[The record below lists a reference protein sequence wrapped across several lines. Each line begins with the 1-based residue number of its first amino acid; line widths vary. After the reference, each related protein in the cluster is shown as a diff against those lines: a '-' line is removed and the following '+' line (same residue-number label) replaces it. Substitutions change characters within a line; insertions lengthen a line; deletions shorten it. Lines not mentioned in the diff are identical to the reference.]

1 MHSFGEYMARR
12 CKVCDSQHAADINR
26 ALASGEPL
34 TDLAKRFGITTQ
46 AISRHK
52 RNHLRLLKNVGSG
65 RVAHAPEAVKP
76 LQVVPEVERDVL
88 LDTFRNNPMRM
99 EDITPDYITTKQ
111 ANVLLRLEG
120 LCERFDSDDDKRGLL
135 DGLKACAG
143 QIKELGLT
151 SGAIQQG
158 PALQVGVSV
167 SIQDVSRG
175 IDVMLGQSLDRAP
188 AEVRRW
194 FSENMLE
201 EQ

>member
-1 MHSFGEYMARR
+1 M
-12 CKVCDSQHAADINR
+12 CDSQHAADINR

-34 TDLAKRFGITTQ
+34 TDLSERFGITTQ

-65 RVAHAPEAVKP
+65 RVASAPEAVKP
-76 LQVVPEVERDVL
+76 LQVVPEVERDAL

-99 EDITPDYITTKQ
+99 EDITPDYIITKQ
-111 ANVLLRLEG
+111 ANVLRRLET

-143 QIKELGLT
+143 QIKELGVS

-158 PALQVGVSV
+158 LSV
-167 SIQDVSRG
+167 QKR
-175 IDVMLGQSLDRAP
+175 
-188 AEVRRW
+188 
-194 FSENMLE
+194 
-201 EQ
+201 

>member
-1 MHSFGEYMARR
+1 MARR
-12 CKVCDSQHAADINR
+12 CKVCDSQHSSDINR

-34 TDLAKRFGITTQ
+34 TDLSARFGITPQ

-52 RNHLRLLKNVGSG
+52 RNHLRLLKNIGSG
-65 RVAHAPEAVKP
+65 RVAKAPENVKP
-76 LQVVPEVERDVL
+76 LQVVPEAERDAL

-99 EDITPDYITTKQ
+99 EDITPDYIITKQ
-111 ANVLLRLEG
+111 ANVLSRLEQ
-120 LCERFDSDDDKRGLL
+120 LCARFDSDDDKRGLL

-143 QIKELGLT
+143 QIKELGVS

-158 PALQVGVSV
+158 PVVKVGVSV
-167 SIQDVSRG
+167 SLQDVSLS
-175 IDVMLGQSLDRAP
+175 INTMLGQNLDRAP

-201 EQ
+201 QQP

>member
-1 MHSFGEYMARR
+1 M
-12 CKVCDSQHAADINR
+12 CDSQHAADINR

-34 TDLAKRFGITTQ
+34 TDLSVRFGITTQ

-65 RVAHAPEAVKP
+65 RVASAPEDVKP
-76 LQVVPEVERDVL
+76 LQVVPEEERDAL

-99 EDITPDYITTKQ
+99 EDITPDYIITKQ
-111 ANVLLRLEG
+111 ANVLRRLEG

-143 QIKELGLT
+143 QIKELGVS

-158 PALQVGVSV
+158 SAVQVGVSI
-167 SIQDVSRG
+167 SLQDVSLS
-175 IDVMLGQSLDRAP
+175 IDTMLGQNLDRAP

-194 FSENMLE
+194 FTENLLE
-201 EQ
+201 KQP